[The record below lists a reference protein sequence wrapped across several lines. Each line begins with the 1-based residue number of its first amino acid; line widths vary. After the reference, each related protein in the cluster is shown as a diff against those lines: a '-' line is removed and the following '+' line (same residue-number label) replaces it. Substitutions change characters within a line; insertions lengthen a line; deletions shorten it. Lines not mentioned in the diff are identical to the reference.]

1 MKISQED
8 EILIWNLYLSKRYGA
23 RRTLSEF
30 SDNGWKVEASTV
42 CLRESARMIQLS
54 GNHTAVDRVQFIA
67 VENLVLSH
75 EESQKGTDQL
85 KKFCMKLPFPV
96 QMCTG

>member
-54 GNHTAVDRVQFIA
+54 GNQAAIDCIHRVA
-67 VENLVLSH
+67 VEDLVLS
-75 EESQKGTDQL
+75 
-85 KKFCMKLPFPV
+85 
-96 QMCTG
+96 QMDKPKS